1 MTRTTEPTDV
11 VLCSPLRTP
20 VGRYGGAFATEP
32 VQDLATTVVT
42 AIIERTGL
50 EAADVDD
57 IILGQ
62 SSPNGAAPA
71 CRPSPPPRRT
81 SLPELLS

>member
-1 MTRTTEPTDV
+1 MTRTTEPTDI

-20 VGRYGGAFATEP
+20 VGRYGGAFATVP